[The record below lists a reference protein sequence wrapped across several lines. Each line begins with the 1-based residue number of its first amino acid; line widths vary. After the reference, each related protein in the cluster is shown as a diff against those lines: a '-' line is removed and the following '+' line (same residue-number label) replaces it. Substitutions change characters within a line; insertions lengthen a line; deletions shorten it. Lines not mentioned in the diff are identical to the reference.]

1 MKIAIVI
8 TAKNEARIL
17 RSNIL
22 YHKEIGVC
30 KAFIYFDNTTD
41 NGKSSISDID
51 IVEISDAVLDKY
63 DDIEVLEKFTQK
75 AKKHHTARQCL
86 NTYDALQKSKKL
98 GIDWLISID
107 ADELV
112 ITDKNEISDLNS
124 FFSKINDSVD
134 LVNFKPYEIV
144 QDRSHFNNVFAEAS
158 YFKVIHKFSRR
169 IDQIYKPFY
178 NPFNKNYIKFSY
190 WYGQHLG
197 KAALRVNSK
206 EEILPKN
213 VHRYV
218 YANGESINA
227 VSIKGMLHYHMFD
240 AKDFIKKFK
249 NFKDRPDHFLSGNK
263 VESLKL
269 LCRDIVNSKVYSNEE
284 LKDYYKSNIM
294 FSEDEVNNMIK
305 NRNRFFLKRRE
316 KAVIKITS
324 VNKVFSKLNC

>member
-30 KAFIYFDNTTD
+30 KAFIYLDNTSDT
-41 NGKSSISDID
+41 GKSSISDID
-51 IVEISDAVLDKY
+51 IVEISDSVVDEY
-63 DDIEVLEKFTQK
+63 HDIKILEKFNQK
-75 AKKHHTARQCL
+75 ANKHHTARQCL

-112 ITDKNEISDLNS
+112 ITDKDEVSDLKS
-124 FFSKINDSVD
+124 FFSALNDSVD
-134 LVNFKPYEIV
+134 LVNFKPYEIL
-144 QDRSHFNNVFAEAS
+144 QDERSYNNVFAEAS
-158 YFKVIHKFSRR
+158 YFKVVHKFSRR
-169 IDQIYKPFY
+169 IDRIYKSFY
-178 NPFNKNYIKFSY
+178 NPFDKSYIKFSY

-197 KAALRVNSK
+197 KAALKVNSK
-206 EEILPKN
+206 QEIIPKN

-218 YANGESINA
+218 YVNGDEINK
-227 VSIKGMLHYHMFD
+227 VSEKGMLHYHMFD
-240 AKDFIKKFK
+240 AEDFIKKYR

-269 LCRDIVNSKVYSNEE
+269 LCREIVNSKHYSEE
-284 LKDYYKSNIM
+284 ALNDYYESNVM
-294 FSEDEVNNMIK
+294 FTKQEVSKMLA
-305 NRNRFFLKRRE
+305 NRNRFFLKRKE

-324 VNKVFSKLNC
+324 VNKVFSKINS

>member
-206 EEILPKN
+206 QEILPKN
-213 VHRYV
+213 VHRYT
-218 YANGESINA
+218 YADGNRINS
-227 VSIKGMLHYHMFD
+227 VSNKGMLHYHMFD

-249 NFKDRPDHFLSGNK
+249 NFKDRPNHFLSGNK
-263 VESLKL
+263 VDSLKL
-269 LCRDIVNSKVYSNEE
+269 LCRDIVNSKDFTEE
-284 LKDYYKSNIM
+284 
-294 FSEDEVNNMIK
+294 
-305 NRNRFFLKRRE
+305 
-316 KAVIKITS
+316 A
-324 VNKVFSKLNC
+324 LNSIL